1 MLIIGACSQQGAP
14 PRTTSVPPQVASPPS
29 PEVVAP
35 KASPPPEAVG
45 QAAPPV
51 TASPAAPQ
59 TTAPPPAPAPLPS
72 TAPSHQE
79 KIAIAGSLSAPPKP
93 AAFTWPP
100 PPASAETEIPAQWI
114 RRAGQPTTLGSVAER
129 LEQALKD
136 ARYQRWSYL
145 SVPNGFALVA
155 QMEQIRPDG
164 TPSPEPAR
172 WSTNLPRAADLNLYQ
187 FIRALANA
195 EPGYYRV
202 IVFVVTDQPWSRTGA
217 RPTSQQAE
225 HWLAT
230 GDNYLPPA
238 IGALPYEPGF
248 RTTGLVYEFKK
259 ASQKTDATF
268 IDTSPTRAE
277 DHLSKAGISERL
289 SH

>member
-1 MLIIGACSQQGAP
+1 MDRVGYVEKSFYSLDAEDNKGCAVVTHVEQITADGRP
-14 PRTTSVPPQVASPPS
+14 VAKGRWSFD
-29 PEVVAP
+29 
-35 KASPPPEAVG
+35 
-45 QAAPPV
+45 
-51 TASPAAPQ
+51 
-59 TTAPPPAPAPLPS
+59 LPS
-72 TAPSHQE
+72 YEHFSIQTF
-79 KIAIAGSLSAPPKP
+79 L
-93 AAFTWPP
+93 AALFT
-100 PPASAETEIPAQWI
+100 
-114 RRAGQPTTLGSVAER
+114 
-129 LEQALKD
+129 
-136 ARYQRWSYL
+136 
-145 SVPNGFALVA
+145 
-155 QMEQIRPDG
+155 
-164 TPSPEPAR
+164 
-172 WSTNLPRAADLNLYQ
+172 
-187 FIRALANA
+187 A

-225 HWLAT
+225 QWLAT

-259 ASQKTDATF
+259 ASQKTEATF